1 MENVEQ
7 GGVPKAGRGKL
18 AGQVGV
24 EPTTTR
30 LTAEGSTTE
39 LLTNTGEN
47 LTIIGNGVYPVRP
60 EFYFRL
66 GRNSV

>member
-1 MENVEQ
+1 M
-7 GGVPKAGRGKL
+7 

-47 LTIIGNGVYPVRP
+47 LTIIGNGVYPVQP
-60 EFYFRL
+60 DFYFRL
-66 GRNSV
+66 ALKSV